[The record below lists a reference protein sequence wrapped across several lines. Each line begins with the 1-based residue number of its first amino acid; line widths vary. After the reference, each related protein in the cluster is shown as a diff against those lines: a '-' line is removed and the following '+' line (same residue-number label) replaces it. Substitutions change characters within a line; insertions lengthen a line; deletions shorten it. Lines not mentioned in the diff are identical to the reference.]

1 MWVSQIAKRRWYSSR
16 SWPSRTHVCKSS
28 GDSHARIE
36 AGLRRLL
43 TNKSIWASA
52 KWITPFTG
60 RARSDNGCSGEI
72 PILMAIN
79 PAALSR

>member
-36 AGLRRLL
+36 AGLRIALHL
-43 TNKSIWASA
+43 DSDSI
-52 KWITPFTG
+52 
-60 RARSDNGCSGEI
+60 
-72 PILMAIN
+72 ILYV
-79 PAALSR
+79 